1 MSSIKFHSM
10 PVYNEQCIKA
20 KVKEFNGIVNTNF
33 WTDNVSKE
41 GVHYTCIAVMKIER
55 TNYPQVHLKKCKY
68 KIKKKKI
75 SRFIDVEL

>member
-10 PVYNEQCIKA
+10 PVYDEQCIKA

-41 GVHYTCIAVMKIER
+41 GVHYTCIAV
-55 TNYPQVHLKKCKY
+55 
-68 KIKKKKI
+68 
-75 SRFIDVEL
+75 